1 MVRLGDSNT
10 SSERI
15 IHFRQVVY
23 NEQNHYS
30 SQTGRFTCVIPGV
43 YQFSFLCSSPAAA
56 TNVEL
61 KQNDRLVQRSVNIYR
76 GGHHLSTGDAVL
88 WLKTG
93 DQMWLE
99 AANGTTGLSPKSFF
113 SGHLVFAVNTNTS
126 SPA

>member
-1 MVRLGDSNT
+1 MVRLGDSNS

-23 NEQNHYS
+23 NGQNHYS

-43 YQFSFLCSSPAAA
+43 YQFSFLCPSPDAAA
-56 TNVEL
+56 DVQL
-61 KQNDRLVQRSVNIYR
+61 KKNEQLVQRSINIYR

-99 AANGTTGLSPKSFF
+99 AANGTMGLSPKSFF
-113 SGHLVFAVNTNTS
+113 SGRLVFPVFTNTS